1 MRGRWPRQLWVY
13 GVAGLFVVALGVLPG
28 DLLAP
33 AARTVVSL
41 TFDNDTI
48 SQYTLGY
55 KRALA
60 PHGVNATFYV
70 NSGTVGAGP
79 NFMSWP
85 QLRSLAAAGNEIGG
99 KTVDGARLTGLT
111 RRRRIAEICGDRER
125 IEENGITPF
134 AFAYPSGEFTAAI
147 QTEVRGCGYRNARTA
162 HSLSPSGPTYAGGL
176 APKNELALRAY
187 APDGQLTLPSLRS
200 LVTGAAARGGGWIV
214 IGVQKV
220 CSPTADQASYAA
232 CVSSAGWISLR
243 DLNTFLG
250 WVKDAGQPAGA
261 PAGTVFNTVGAALT
275 SAAGG
280 PPTTSITC
288 NGANCSGARYP
299 GPVTVALSAADGSGG
314 GGVDTTYYTTDGAAP
329 TSRST
334 LYSGPFTVTRS
345 ATVRFFSVDLAGN
358 SEQPR
363 SRRISIQPRA
373 TVVSLTFDDA
383 YQDQW
388 LYARPL
394 LLSYHMNATLYV
406 ITSDSDK
413 PYECC
418 MSFAQLRTM
427 QGEGNDIGGHG
438 VSHLNLTDR
447 AVTRGQKVADVCG
460 SRADLIRKGIHD
472 PVSYAYPFGAFNA
485 AAERVVKQC
494 GYRNSRQG
502 GGISSSSTTPE
513 PPWSETIPP
522 KDRYAL
528 RTIAVAGSSP
538 MRLSQLQNF
547 VTAVAS
553 HGGGWLPIT
562 FHEVCNQQAADY
574 SHCMSTYGP
583 VQDTVLRS
591 FMDWLRN
598 AGRADGAPAGV
609 VVQTVRAAMNSAGA
623 APSAT
628 IALCDGSPCR
638 GTPYGSKV
646 KVSLTVTGSSAS
658 AGSAGSPGSAGS
670 AKAPGATIYYT
681 TDGSTPTTSSPAY
694 RAPLV
699 LSKTATIRFVST
711 ADAGHVYT
719 APIRVGF

>member
-1 MRGRWPRQLWVY
+1 MPEVREMRGRWPRQLWVY

-125 IEENGITPF
+125 IAEHGITPF

-261 PAGTVFNTVGAALT
+261 PAGAVFN
-275 SAAGG
+275 
-280 PPTTSITC
+280 
-288 NGANCSGARYP
+288 
-299 GPVTVALSAADGSGG
+299 
-314 GGVDTTYYTTDGAAP
+314 TDGAAP

-528 RTIAVAGSSP
+528 RTIAVAGSS
-538 MRLSQLQNF
+538 R
-547 VTAVAS
+547 
-553 HGGGWLPIT
+553 
-562 FHEVCNQQAADY
+562 
-574 SHCMSTYGP
+574 
-583 VQDTVLRS
+583 
-591 FMDWLRN
+591 
-598 AGRADGAPAGV
+598 
-609 VVQTVRAAMNSAGA
+609 
-623 APSAT
+623 
-628 IALCDGSPCR
+628 
-638 GTPYGSKV
+638 
-646 KVSLTVTGSSAS
+646 
-658 AGSAGSPGSAGS
+658 
-670 AKAPGATIYYT
+670 
-681 TDGSTPTTSSPAY
+681 
-694 RAPLV
+694 
-699 LSKTATIRFVST
+699 
-711 ADAGHVYT
+711 
-719 APIRVGF
+719 